1 MNIRGIFSLLIP
13 LPVLYTLTSSFA
25 FITFTDI
32 KIVPFSGVYLNA
44 LEMRLFSIFVK
55 QLLSLLHIILG
66 LTSVWRRILFC
77 SANSLNDSIISCD
90 NSLIFNSC
98 IWHVWF
104 PVSIR
109 RKSITSWIR
118 LLSRSVFDLIIW
130 AYFLMNTSL
139 FSWCKIRSHGP

>member
-1 MNIRGIFSLLIP
+1 MRLSQYKPSLPLLMPAEKFMSRMMTSIGEVLSMDMIWLGLPAVLISLNSVSNKSSSDASTP
-13 LPVLYTLTSSFA
+13 LLSS
-25 FITFTDI
+25 TI

-98 IWHVWF
+98 IWHV
-104 PVSIR
+104 
-109 RKSITSWIR
+109 
-118 LLSRSVFDLIIW
+118 
-130 AYFLMNTSL
+130 
-139 FSWCKIRSHGP
+139 